1 MLHLLILTVI
11 IGPDVIVRRLVR
23 VELEVGRLHLP
34 SHLGRALSE
43 ERGQQEQQGLQGE
56 PHFAMELTKW
66 SLDQNQKGDRV
77 AKTFDRCQ
85 ERKA

>member
-56 PHFAMELTKW
+56 PHFAMELIITLVARSK
-66 SLDQNQKGDRV
+66 SERRSGRQNI
-77 AKTFDRCQ
+77 
-85 ERKA
+85 